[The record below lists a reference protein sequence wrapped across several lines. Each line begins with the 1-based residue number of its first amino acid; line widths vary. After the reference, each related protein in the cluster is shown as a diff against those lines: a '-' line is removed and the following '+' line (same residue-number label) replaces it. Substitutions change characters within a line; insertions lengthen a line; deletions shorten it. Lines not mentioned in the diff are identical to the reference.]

1 MSGGHVAA
9 LNRDELYEVQAGR
22 AGVSRLQAFGVIFGD
37 QRVVIYIEPKN
48 GTENHVIANTAR
60 TTLFLNDE
68 PLPWLEWAAEF
79 RASMPDAIKALV
91 EEVSAKSS
99 EHDHQQSIRERL
111 KQILDL
117 FKVSRY
123 KPVASGAITIEDSVL
138 GLGGVAVEK
147 DRPRSGSH
155 GKPGGTGGRA
165 GDIYALFQTVSGN
178 PGEEVKTF
186 APEPKVQWISVNDG
200 TRTPPDLEDRA
211 AKYLPPQNTLMINA
225 DFRVF
230 NDMVDRWCKK
240 YSHVSGA
247 KSVVESVVREWFEQ
261 QLVETIMGALALRGS
276 SQWTMEDLEKLWGD
290 EALTAAVLPRYHVDI
305 NVKRTLG
312 SKIGSLKEQVA

>member
-1 MSGGHVAA
+1 
-9 LNRDELYEVQAGR
+9 
-22 AGVSRLQAFGVIFGD
+22 
-37 QRVVIYIEPKN
+37 
-48 GTENHVIANTAR
+48 
-60 TTLFLNDE
+60 
-68 PLPWLEWAAEF
+68 
-79 RASMPDAIKALV
+79 MPDAIKALV